1 VADSFVQK
9 ITMSEAKLLSN
20 IAKTNQYQ
28 VTFSGLSGKT
38 ELMRHFATSYD
49 PPIDLKGKFSSL
61 KLGILCSD
69 ASLPTSS
76 FATAEVKDNF
86 MGIPQEFA
94 HTRLFTDI
102 DFTFY
107 VDDDYETIRF
117 FEAWMDFIS
126 GGNIQRFGEP
136 AVQSETGSSVYR
148 RFNYPKTYK
157 ADSMYITKFERN
169 YGRELNYQFINA
181 FPKGMTAIPVSYG
194 GADLLKVTVSF
205 NYDRYIVK
213 YKVDGKKAEEPSA
226 APGAQPPGP
235 KGPRSLTPTERR
247 QGIDRRGTD
256 IRGGNFRTP

>member
-1 VADSFVQK
+1 
-9 ITMSEAKLLSN
+9 MSEAKLLSN

-38 ELMRHFATSYD
+38 ELMRHFATSYN

-126 GGNIQRFGEP
+126 GGNLSGEP

-148 RFNYPKTYK
+148 RFNYPKRYK

-226 APGAQPPGP
+226 PPGARPPGP

>member
-1 VADSFVQK
+1 
-9 ITMSEAKLLSN
+9 MSEAKLLSN

-28 VTFSGLSGKT
+28 VAFSGLSGKT

-49 PPIDLKGKFSSL
+49 PPIDLKGKFSSTM
-61 KLGILCSD
+61 LGILCSD

-76 FATAEVKDNF
+76 FATAEVKDNYV
-86 MGIPQEFA
+86 GIPQEFA

-126 GGNIQRFGEP
+126 GGNIQREDPEFSEP
-136 AVQSETGSSVYR
+136 AVQSDIGNDVYR

-169 YGRELNYQFINA
+169 YRHELQYRFVNA

-213 YKVDGKKAEEPSA
+213 YNSKTTTTTTNNTNNTNNTDNSSNPNTDGNLVIV
-226 APGAQPPGP
+226 G
-235 KGPRSLTPTERR
+235 
-247 QGIDRRGTD
+247 GTK
-256 IRGGNFRTP
+256 IPEGNFKSGLY